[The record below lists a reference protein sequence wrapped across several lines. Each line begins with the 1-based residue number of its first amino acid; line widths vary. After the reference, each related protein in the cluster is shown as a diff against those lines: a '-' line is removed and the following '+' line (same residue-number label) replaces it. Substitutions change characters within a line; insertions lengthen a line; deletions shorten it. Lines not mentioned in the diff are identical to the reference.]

1 MRRDY
6 KHNDILVLRG
16 IKYIAKDVRQE
27 PGRGQGFDPC
37 NNCAFNKKA
46 WCQFNKLYRHIYP
59 PCWAGGRDFYFKRH
73 NEKS

>member
-1 MRRDY
+1 MRDY
-6 KHNDILVLRG
+6 RHNDILVLRG

-37 NNCAFNKKA
+37 NNCAFGRKRR
-46 WCQFNKLYRHIYP
+46 CQFTRLYRHIYP
-59 PCWAGGRDFYFKRH
+59 SCWMGGRDFYFKLY